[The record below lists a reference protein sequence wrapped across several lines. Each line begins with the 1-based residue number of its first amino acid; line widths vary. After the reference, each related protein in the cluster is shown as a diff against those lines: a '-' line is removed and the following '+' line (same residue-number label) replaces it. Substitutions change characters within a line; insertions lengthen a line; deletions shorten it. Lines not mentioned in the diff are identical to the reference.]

1 MKVNYRTERLCDQ
14 KIIVKKEFIGQRER
28 KVRPERQWIKD
39 CEWEEDGVDGVRCY
53 WLLRE

>member
-14 KIIVKKEFIGQRER
+14 KIIVKKEIIGQRER

-39 CEWEEDGVDGVRCY
+39 CEWEEDGVDGDRCCVDC
-53 WLLRE
+53 